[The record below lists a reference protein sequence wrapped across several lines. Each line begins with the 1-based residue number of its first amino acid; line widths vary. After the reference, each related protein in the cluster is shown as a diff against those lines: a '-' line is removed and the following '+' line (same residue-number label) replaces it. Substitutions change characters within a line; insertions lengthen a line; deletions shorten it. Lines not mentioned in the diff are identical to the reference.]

1 MHIDD
6 TTLAKLQRLGSIRID
21 ESKHDEIKAQLDEIL
36 GFVENLNALNLEE
49 IATLPSLKTPLR
61 DDVVVDS
68 HIATDVLDC
77 APKAQDGFFVVP
89 KIIE

>member
-6 TTLAKLQRLGSIRID
+6 TTLAKLQRLGSIKID
-21 ESKHDEIKAQLDEIL
+21 GDKHDEIKAQLDEIL
-36 GFVENLNALNLEE
+36 GFVENLNSLKLDE
-49 IATLPSLKTPLR
+49 IAPLAELKTPLR

-68 HIATDVLDC
+68 HIATDVLAS
-77 APKAQDGFFVVP
+77 APKAQDCFFIVP

>member
-6 TTLAKLQRLGSIRID
+6 TTLAKLQRLGSISISKD
-21 ESKHDEIKAQLDEIL
+21 KHDEVKAQLDEIL
-36 GFVENLNALNLEE
+36 GFVENLNSLKFEE
-49 IATLPSLKTPLR
+49 ITPLSQPKTPLR

-68 HIATDVLDC
+68 LIAKDVLNC
-77 APKAQDGFFVVP
+77 APKAQEGFFIVP